1 MIRFDRIVL
10 RRYASAAVILLAVLA
25 WPSAGWSRTVR
36 SVVCE
41 VNDVPR
47 LLDNWAS
54 ALRQSWTP
62 PVNPDLI
69 VGKYEAGAVLLPTCE
84 NGPKIGHDAIEGY
97 FIEFLKNEPVVAT
110 FGQPTIG
117 GDCTVAFA
125 SGLYTFK
132 LKVNGAEKTL
142 YARYTYIFRR
152 GLITQH
158 HSSLEPK
165 PRPVAPGDQCP
176 AH

>member
-1 MIRFDRIVL
+1 MKRFDRTVL

-25 WPSAGWSRTVR
+25 WPSAGWSRTAR
-36 SVVCE
+36 HAC
-41 VNDVPR
+41 DVDT
-47 LLDNWAS
+47 LLDRWVT
-54 ALRQSWTP
+54 ALRASSPTNP
-62 PVNPDLI
+62 APV
-69 VGKYEAGAVLLPTCE
+69 VGTYAVNAVLLPTCE
-84 NGPKIGHDAIEGY
+84 NGPLTGGDIKGY
-97 FIEFLKNEPVVAT
+97 FVNFLGYTPSVAINT
-110 FGQPTIG
+110 RAIS
-117 GDCTVAFA
+117 GDCANGFA

-132 LKVNGAEKTL
+132 LKVNGADKTL

-165 PRPVAPGDQCP
+165 PRPVAPGDGCP